1 VDDAL
6 QAGRLFKQPDNQR
19 GFKQWD
25 GKRGESRGDVP
36 VLQCAIGTNK
46 EQATKDLRPNVFE
59 VLVLCESQ
67 FLFNLGEI
75 WSFLS
80 VGSWG

>member
-1 VDDAL
+1 
-6 QAGRLFKQPDNQR
+6 
-19 GFKQWD
+19 
-25 GKRGESRGDVP
+25 VP

-59 VLVLCESQ
+59 VLVLSESQ